1 MVRAAAVVERVDRV
15 LAAAQTNVRLKFF
28 NQAYRQYRVQAIA
41 QGARPLMY
49 NQAFAR
55 LRRALFVGMAHWTG
69 ATVEWPSIAR
79 IFALPHAARAGPSSH
94 QAGAPL

>member
-28 NQAYRQYRVQAIA
+28 NQAYRQYRVQA

-49 NQAFAR
+49 NQAFAK
-55 LRRALFVGMAHWTG
+55 LRRALFVGMAHSTG

-79 IFALPHAARAGPSSH
+79 IFALPHAARAGP
-94 QAGAPL
+94 